1 MRAVIHRGNLLKILI
16 SNTKEGV
23 GIMVLTSRKKYLLYE
38 NI

>member
-1 MRAVIHRGNLLKILI
+1 MHEDIHRGNLLEKLI

-23 GIMVLTSRKKYLLYE
+23 ENVSLTNRKEYLLCE